1 MANRIFTRTNIII
14 FGVIVVLPMLYIAYD
29 VVKSS
34 FFGAEIGEACTDGGD
49 CKGAGAWCVKSADNK
64 THYCTRACAGDSSC
78 PTKWTCGDSGY
89 TTSVKFA
96 SGSSTGKRAVNVCWR
111 DKKVPMSQ

>member
-1 MANRIFTRTNIII
+1 MQNRIFTRTNIII

-29 VVKSS
+29 VIKSS

-49 CKGAGAWCVKSADNK
+49 CKGSGAWCMKSADGK
-64 THYCTRACAGDSSC
+64 ARYCTHACAADAAC
-78 PTKWTCGDSGY
+78 PSKWTCGDSGF
-89 TTSVKFA
+89 TSSVKFG
-96 SGSSTGKRAVNVCWR
+96 SGSSTGKRPVNVCWK